1 MISDGVRTKG
11 NIKFVAVGRALNRD
25 VVASLTV
32 GKNDS
37 AEQYHTAV
45 REVLSAPDFS
55 NKVSAGARY
64 RLVGEV
70 NAFNFTTDNEHRVYI
85 VISAFDY
92 PERLVFSMINELVV
106 SFKQELGPQ
115 SLTCPAGALDSKARK
130 IFQKMAEEYDD
141 PTKRDKLM
149 QVQAQVQGVKLTMG
163 KNLNN
168 MLKNIDK
175 ARNIEESSSQLQAQA
190 AKFDEQAKTLKR
202 RELCRKWQTTALIV
216 IAIAIVIVVV
226 VVAFVGPSVGGGAT
240 NPPATSPPNG
250 SPAAATPAP
259 TSFRRLQGEVQ
270 ARFQ

>member
-37 AEQYHTAV
+37 SEQYHTAV

-55 NKVSAGARY
+55 NKVSSGARY

-70 NAFNFTTDNEHRVYI
+70 NAFNFTTDPEHRVYI

-92 PERLVFSMINELVV
+92 PERLVFSMINELVIK
-106 SFKQELGPQ
+106 FKQELGPQ

-130 IFQKMAEEYDD
+130 LFQVLADEYDD

-163 KNLNN
+163 KNLDS

-175 ARNIEESSSQLQAQA
+175 ARDIEESSAQLQAQA

-202 RELCRKWQTTALIV
+202 RELCRKWQTTF
-216 IAIAIVIVVV
+216 AIVFFLALVVTV
-226 VVAFVGPSVGGGAT
+226 LVVALVGPGIGGGST
-240 NPPATSPPNG
+240 NPPATQPPAG
-250 SPAAATPAP
+250 GGAATLAP
-259 TSFRRLQGEVQ
+259 TTF
-270 ARFQ
+270 